1 MFNRLFMNPTLPIK
15 EIITLSLAGMTAASC
30 IFDAPLNDEFYRTLW
45 TSDEVPLGPFEVSS
59 LTMEFLC
66 NECISITATSSE
78 GSLSEGKETRT
89 IYGTY
94 HHDGLTASLNG
105 LAIEINGYTLTFIE
119 AHRNNDVLFLIWQA
133 EDIYYPF
140 TTALQRVTA
149 RP

>member
-1 MFNRLFMNPTLPIK
+1 MKPTLHLK
-15 EIITLSLAGMTAASC
+15 EIIAVSLAGMTAASC
-30 IFDAPLNDEFYRTLW
+30 IYDSPQDDEFYRTLW

-59 LTMEFLC
+59 LTLEFLC
-66 NECISITATSSE
+66 NECTSITATSSKD
-78 GSLSEGKETRT
+78 SLSGEKDTLT

-94 HHDGLTASLNG
+94 HYDGLTAALNG
-105 LAIEINGYTLTFIE
+105 LSIEINGYTLTFIE
-119 AHRNNDVLFLIWQA
+119 AHRNHDVLFLIWQA